1 MKFTKSLIASCCAT
15 AFLATFAGA
24 AAAKITAAEADT
36 LGKTL
41 TPVGGEMAGNKDG
54 TIPSYTGGLTAP
66 PAGWDKTKGYTD
78 PFAAEKPKFVINA
91 ANAEQY
97 KANLT
102 PGALA
107 MLKKY
112 PTFNMPVYPTH
123 RTAAIP
129 KEVTD
134 ATKTIALTTE
144 VDRNI
149 GVAKLGAGYYPFP
162 IPKNGIE
169 AIFNATNRY
178 IGGGLERPGNSFPVR
193 ASGDYFKISATERR
207 IYSTNLDKQEPNR
220 KFSFLTWFQ
229 APATLV
235 GTVFLVHEPMN
246 LAEAERSAWIYNAG
260 QRRVR
265 RAPDLA
271 YDAVNDGTEGLR
283 FTDQYDGYNGAPDRF
298 DWKLVGKKE
307 MYVPYNVYKASAKT
321 TKYDQLLS
329 KNHMNP
335 EFMRYELHRV
345 WVFEATLKAGQKH
358 SYGKRTFLL
367 DEDSW
372 VVLWE
377 DAYDTRGDLW
387 RVGVHGFKQ
396 FYDAGVPW
404 VGFTTFHDL
413 TNGAYLVGGLDN
425 DINGNPKFNLKGK
438 ADDFTPDALRRT
450 GTK

>member
-1 MKFTKSLIASCCAT
+1 M
-15 AFLATFAGA
+15 
-24 AAAKITAAEADT
+24 
-36 LGKTL
+36 
-41 TPVGGEMAGNKDG
+41 
-54 TIPSYTGGLTAP
+54 
-66 PAGWDKTKGYTD
+66 
-78 PFAAEKPKFVINA
+78 
-91 ANAEQY
+91 
-97 KANLT
+97 
-102 PGALA
+102 
-107 MLKKY
+107 
-112 PTFNMPVYPTH
+112 
-123 RTAAIP
+123 
-129 KEVTD
+129 
-134 ATKTIALTTE
+134 
-144 VDRNI
+144 
-149 GVAKLGAGYYPFP
+149 
-162 IPKNGIE
+162 
-169 AIFNATNRY
+169 
-178 IGGGLERPGNSFPVR
+178 
-193 ASGDYFKISATERR
+193 
-207 IYSTNLDKQEPNR
+207 
-220 KFSFLTWFQ
+220 
-229 APATLV
+229 
-235 GTVFLVHEPMN
+235 
-246 LAEAERSAWIYNAG
+246 
-260 QRRVR
+260 
-265 RAPDLA
+265 
-271 YDAVNDGTEGLR
+271 
-283 FTDQYDGYNGAPDRF
+283 
-298 DWKLVGKKE
+298 GKKE

-345 WVFEATLKAGQKH
+345 WVVEATLKAGQKH